1 MAASFVPDYFLP
13 LFVEDVYHKKGAN
26 RSGDS
31 CLAIKSDLNPKPS
44 VRSQKLPR
52 SFHRA
57 PFYRVSAPLRDYA
70 QSQRMYTARQTFLA
84 NKQIAKWAV
93 TPTPATAKRRKKD
106 ETCRGFRKFYVKMLL
121 VLPCHVY
128 FPTFRDLSFAVTP
141 NANEKLFS
149 IISRGSFVIPR

>member
-57 PFYRVSAPLRDYA
+57 PFYRISAPLRDYA
-70 QSQRMYTARQTFLA
+70 QSQRMYTARQAFLA
-84 NKQIAKWAV
+84 NKQIAK
-93 TPTPATAKRRKKD
+93 
-106 ETCRGFRKFYVKMLL
+106 
-121 VLPCHVY
+121 
-128 FPTFRDLSFAVTP
+128 
-141 NANEKLFS
+141 
-149 IISRGSFVIPR
+149 